1 MQESHSFDC
10 GSFFIEFT
18 GKGVIMLNEQN
29 QKKSRTQRLVLS
41 GVIGGIY
48 AALTLMVYPLSYGPI
63 QVRISEALT
72 VLPLFFG
79 EAVIGLSVGCLVANF
94 FGNGVLDV
102 VFGTLATLI
111 AGVLTMASGRIKDA
125 RVRVVVGIIPPIVVN
140 ALIVPLTFLALTELK
155 EAYLINVLTVGA
167 GQAVVLTVLGIPL
180 AVAMQK
186 NKFLSSLSQK

>member
-1 MQESHSFDC
+1 
-10 GSFFIEFT
+10 
-18 GKGVIMLNEQN
+18 MLNERN
-29 QKKSRTQRLVLS
+29 QKKSRTQWLVLS

-94 FGNGVLDV
+94 FGNGVLDGV
-102 VFGTLATLI
+102 VGTLATLI